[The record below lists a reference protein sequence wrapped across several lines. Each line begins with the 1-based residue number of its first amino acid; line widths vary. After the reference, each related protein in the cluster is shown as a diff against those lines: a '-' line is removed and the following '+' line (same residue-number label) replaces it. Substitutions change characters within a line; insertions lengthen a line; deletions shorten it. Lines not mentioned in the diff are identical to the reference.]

1 MDVPVAGIDIA
12 CDFQKGT
19 EPLHAPPGSR
29 KLSFFIMRGE
39 DGSILSR
46 ESHGD

>member
-12 CDFQKGT
+12 CNFQNGT
-19 EPLHAPPGSR
+19 EPLHAPTGSR
-29 KLSFFIMRGE
+29 KPSFFIMRVE
-39 DGSILSR
+39 DCSILSR